1 MKKIHIS
8 EIYSASAKK
17 IKELLDESVIW
28 GGSYDQLFT
37 EGDTFEIK
45 RYANIVPGTLA
56 PAACK
61 VGVDMGRYVIP
72 NADSETKRDLNEE
85 LEVREAFNKQLD
97 NQIQDLID
105 KRCASEIVSRC
116 LKAAKEYQEWTP
128 PAFKREWTQAKS
140 GFGDVVS
147 ISNAVYAAT
156 IYINNETWRK
166 KPYRVSYEVRARDV
180 RPTLPTPGIIV
191 EQGEQCY
198 GEIADAMRCVE
209 RRKKAFDK
217 KFFSEDYPAIPLNCA
232 QTFMWAGALLPGYR
246 VEAEK

>member
-17 IKELLDESVIW
+17 IKELLDDSVIW
-28 GGSYDQLFT
+28 GGSYDKLFT

-85 LEVREAFNKQLD
+85 LEVRTAFNKQLD
-97 NQIQDLID
+97 NQIRDLID

-166 KPYRVSYEVRARDV
+166 KPYRVSYEIRARDV

-209 RRKKAFDK
+209 RRKKAYDK
-217 KFFSEDYPAIPLNCA
+217 RYFAKDYPDIPLMYD
-232 QTFMWAGALLPGYR
+232 QLFMWAGAMLPGYR
-246 VEAEK
+246 LEAEK